1 MGRFAIHEILNVN
14 EEIERMIVEHAH
26 AEDIQKAA
34 LVDGMVPLRQAGL
47 AAVAQG
53 TTSIEEVLRVIA

>member
-34 LVDGMVPLRQAGL
+34 LADGMVPLRQAGL
-47 AAVAQG
+47 AAVAEG
-53 TTSIEEVLRVIA
+53 NTSIEEVLRVIA